1 MLELEFDGLFRPS
14 PVSPTAGIMCVGWLV
29 RSGGNI
35 LAKGYAV
42 IARGT
47 DATSNIAEY
56 LAMIEGLQALIDMR
70 ATRVPIRVIGDAR
83 VVLDQMSGICKVSA
97 ERLQPIHARAVR
109 LARKLNIFEW
119 HWVPRRFNRAA
130 DLLSRKALRDFR
142 SSKDELKFAWEQVA
156 RDCRAKR
163 SRLRPLM
170 GIDFY
175 TNCAAGIEGRF

>member
-70 ATRVPIRVIGDAR
+70 G
-83 VVLDQMSGICKVSA
+83 
-97 ERLQPIHARAVR
+97 HARAHPGDR
-109 LARKLNIFEW
+109 
-119 HWVPRRFNRAA
+119 
-130 DLLSRKALRDFR
+130 
-142 SSKDELKFAWEQVA
+142 
-156 RDCRAKR
+156 
-163 SRLRPLM
+163 
-170 GIDFY
+170 G
-175 TNCAAGIEGRF
+175 CACVCWIK